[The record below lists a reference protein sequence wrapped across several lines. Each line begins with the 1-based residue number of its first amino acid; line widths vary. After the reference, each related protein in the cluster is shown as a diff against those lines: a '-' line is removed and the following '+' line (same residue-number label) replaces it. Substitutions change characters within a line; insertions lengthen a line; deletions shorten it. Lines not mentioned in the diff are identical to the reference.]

1 MKKLITL
8 ILLMIILLT
17 STAMAE
23 KINVTI
29 KRVGSNLYKTETGL
43 YIETKDCIEMVEGN
57 KAVLKYEK
65 GSESNEL
72 IFENGSK
79 CPVVIVFKT

>member
-8 ILLMIILLT
+8 ISLIIILLT

-29 KRVGSNLYKTETGL
+29 KRVGSNLYKTDTGL

-57 KAVLKYEK
+57 KAILKYEK
-65 GSESNEL
+65 GSDSNEL